1 LIQIPG
7 DTGVTLASI
16 PSVLDNEDV
25 TKAYETA
32 IEGLT
37 TLVAKPEDIDPTT
50 RTSWLGAYTLC
61 PPAIRGLHVGRVVDL
76 DFFEKEGAKDLP
88 ILNIHG
94 KEDKRLAY
102 QPIADYLD
110 KIYSNVE
117 SHFPEGVGHSPFYEK
132 PETLREP
139 LLKFVARLY

>member
-1 LIQIPG
+1 MTEVSL
-7 DTGVTLASI
+7 VSI
-16 PSVLDNEDV
+16 PLVLDNTDV

-32 IEGLT
+32 IEGIA
-37 TLVAKPEDIDPTT
+37 TLVVKPEEMDPTT
-50 RTSWLGAYTLC
+50 RTSWLGAYALC
-61 PPAIRGLHVGRVVDL
+61 PPAIRGLHVGREVD
-76 DFFEKEGAKDLP
+76 DKFFEKEGVKDLP

-94 KEDKRLAY
+94 KEDQRLDF
-102 QPIADYLD
+102 QPVADYLE

-117 SHFPEGVGHSPFYEK
+117 SHFPEGVAHSPFFEK